1 VKVLVCGASGF
12 IGRHLG
18 RRLLRSGHTVVA
30 VMRHASNGPVGDFA
44 SHAVT
49 GDFSR
54 DVSAA
59 DWLPR
64 LAGVDVVVNAVGIL
78 RERGEQRFER
88 LHVRGPIALF
98 DACVQAG
105 VPRVV
110 QISALGADEQAQSA
124 FHLSKRMADQHL
136 LSLPLAG
143 TVVQP
148 SLVYGPGGASAALF
162 TLLASLPLIPVPG
175 RGEQPVQPVHV
186 DDMVQALQALI
197 ERETDVGQSL
207 PLVGPHPLALR
218 ELIARLRAGMRLP
231 PPRWLEVPL
240 PLVRVTAA
248 VADRVPGVPFDRQTL
263 QMLER
268 GNTAPAESTQRLLGR
283 PARAVESF
291 IEREH
296 ATSARVQGLLAWLLP
311 LLRLSIALVW
321 IVTGLLSFGLYPV
334 QDSYALLARL
344 GITGALAPVM
354 LYGAA
359 ALDLALG
366 VATLVLRRRVL
377 LWWTQIALMLGYM
390 GLITWAL
397 PEFWLHPFGPI
408 LKNLPMLAAVALLLA
423 LEEPRWNT

>member
-1 VKVLVCGASGF
+1 
-12 IGRHLG
+12 
-18 RRLLRSGHTVVA
+18 
-30 VMRHASNGPVGDFA
+30 
-44 SHAVT
+44 
-49 GDFSR
+49 
-54 DVSAA
+54 
-59 DWLPR
+59 LP
-64 LAGVDVVVNAVGIL
+64 
-78 RERGEQRFER
+78 F
-88 LHVRGPIALF
+88 
-98 DACVQAG
+98 
-105 VPRVV
+105 
-110 QISALGADEQAQSA
+110 
-124 FHLSKRMADQHL
+124 
-136 LSLPLAG
+136 AG

-162 TLLASLPLIPVPG
+162 TLLASLPLIPLPG
-175 RGEQPVQPVHV
+175 RGEQPVQPVHI
-186 DDMVQALQALI
+186 DDVVQALQALI
-197 ERETDVGQSL
+197 ERETDIGQCL

-218 ELIARLRAGMRLP
+218 ELIARLRAGMQLP
-231 PPRWLEVPL
+231 PPRWVEVPL
-240 PLVRVTAA
+240 PLVRAAGA
-248 VADRVPGVPFDRQTL
+248 VAEHVPGVPFDRQTL

-283 PARAVESF
+283 PARPAESF
-291 IEREH
+291 IDLEH
-296 ATSARVQGLLAWLLP
+296 AAGARVQARLAWLLP

-344 GITGALAPVM
+344 GITGALAPLM

-377 LWWTQIALMLGYM
+377 LWWMQIALMLGYM
-390 GLITWAL
+390 VLITWAL